1 MKLYFKDINIDEDA
15 WEQEKTICKNKRDEH
30 SLNMFGLGLL
40 IFLLGMFTLSL
51 YFPTLSQGGL

>member
-1 MKLYFKDINIDEDA
+1 MKVYFKDIEINQED
-15 WEQEKTICKNKRDEH
+15 WEQQKTLCKNKRDEH

-40 IFLLGMFTLSL
+40 IFLVGMFTLGL